1 MTEIIGPDGL
11 EADAVVPQCLDNQYV
26 SDDIF
31 SDMIRRGVDYE
42 DERVSQARERN
53 FRTEFNRSLTYSS
66 QVVIQ
71 RAFLKNSDFLYK
83 NYQPQNKHNLQA
95 FASLMRQHAIVPF
108 LMYESSP
115 TDNLEMDIR
124 REGDAATSAL
134 LDAVGND
141 VRCVRLAVGDAENAR
156 ATDAMTSAF
165 GAGISWLEDLQD
177 SQRNAMASEL
187 FKDPTVL
194 QEDGAWDKFNTALD
208 DLAHYAYT
216 SKRRLRQEGK
226 KIFRSHVYQDCFIA
240 GDSPT
245 ERQRNVA
252 LGRFKAPSTEEPFLL
267 ELKKYVDL
275 VYNTNLPDRLKRYT
289 FTPTSMP
296 SRMALQ
302 DFPGIAYG
310 NDQILSSISD
320 PESMM
325 WIARSFMSRTQAA
338 MSLPLLSDLTV
349 SDILEI
355 RSLPEWQ
362 PFKEAQTAIL
372 TDPLH
377 ILDRLELFDA
387 SFNEFQKAISDWYN
401 RTYKRDQT
409 IQRYT
414 NFISLALSIGGQ
426 LIIAGS
432 HLDRIHE
439 EIAGK
444 VTSALISR
452 IPQRVKGYTAKLLV
466 GVYDIEQR
474 RLDKDRAYTIEL
486 MQTSEELAR
495 DDVIDLLNSVTLR
508 SRESAIP
515 NISAMIADQGIH

>member
-1 MTEIIGPDGL
+1 MAELIGPDGL

-26 SDDIF
+26 SDEIF
-31 SDMIRRGVDYE
+31 SDMVRRGVDYE
-42 DERVSQARERN
+42 DELVANSREQN

-83 NYQPQNKHNLQA
+83 NYQPKNNQDLHA
-95 FASLMRQHAIVPF
+95 FAALIRQRAIVPF
-108 LMYESSP
+108 LLNETSLN
-115 TDNLEMDIR
+115 DNLEMDVR
-124 REGDAATSAL
+124 REGDTATRAL
-134 LDAVGND
+134 LDEVGDD
-141 VRCVRLAVGDAENAR
+141 VSCVRLAVSEAENRKA
-156 ATDAMTSAF
+156 ADTLASSF
-165 GAGISWLEDLQD
+165 GAGISWLDELGEA
-177 SQRNAMASEL
+177 QRNAMASEL
-187 FKDPTVL
+187 FKNPAIL
-194 QEDGAWDKFNTALD
+194 QEEGAWERFGTALD
-208 DLAHYAYT
+208 DLTDYSRARGREL
-216 SKRRLRQEGK
+216 RRAGK
-226 KIFRSHVYQDCFIA
+226 KIFRSHVYQDYFIA
-240 GDSPT
+240 GESPA
-245 ERQRNVA
+245 ERERNVA
-252 LGRFKAPSTEEPFLL
+252 LGRFKRPSTNDPFLL

-275 VYNTNLPDRLKRYT
+275 VYNTNLPDRLQRYT

-320 PESMM
+320 PEAMN

-338 MSLPLLSDLTV
+338 MSLPLLSELTV
-349 SDILEI
+349 ADILAI
-355 RSLPEWQ
+355 RALPEWQ

-377 ILDRLELFDA
+377 ILDRLPIFDA
-387 SFNEFQKAISDWYN
+387 AFNEFQGAISDWYN

-409 IQRYT
+409 IERYT
-414 NFISLALSIGGQ
+414 NFISLALSIGGH

-432 HLDRIHE
+432 HLDGIKE
-439 EIAGK
+439 ELAGAGM
-444 VTSALISR
+444 SALISR
-452 IPQRVKGYTAKLLV
+452 IPRRVKGYAAKLLV

-495 DDVIDLLNSVTLR
+495 DDVIDLLRSVTMK

-515 NISAMIADQGIH
+515 DISTVVADQGIL